1 MVKVKWPLL
10 VRFLQT
16 SSFSLYKTLIIG
28 LESLLLDYF
37 DVFISCLN
45 AHSDGTPFTAEDQFV
60 SNDVKFLKIRSD
72 DPQVIQD
79 EHEFEYIFC
88 KSP

>member
-1 MVKVKWPLL
+1 MAII
-10 VRFLQT
+10 
-16 SSFSLYKTLIIG
+16 SSFLTNKQFFTLQDINHWTRIITFR
-28 LESLLLDYF
+28 LFWRFYQLFERSF
-37 DVFISCLN
+37 WR
-45 AHSDGTPFTAEDQFV
+45 HPFTAEDQFV

-79 EHEFEYIFC
+79 EHEFEYIFS